1 MYGILS
7 GASLN
12 MDGVTFQH
20 FGQALRFTDNYID
33 NKCVVNCTMSEYW
46 DAYMLNQDEAHK
58 PYAFNMGFLGD
69 ALMFVHNGVSG
80 YANKGLLVNN
90 CGGAMMRQYNNC
102 RVEDTPKQ
110 GGRFLVE
117 SFGARHNLENRGL

>member
-58 PYAFNMGFLGD
+58 PYAFNMGISWRCFD
-69 ALMFVHNGVSG
+69 VCPQWS
-80 YANKGLLVNN
+80 K
-90 CGGAMMRQYNNC
+90 
-102 RVEDTPKQ
+102 
-110 GGRFLVE
+110 RFC
-117 SFGARHNLENRGL
+117 